1 VFRYVRGRLMS
12 RPYKLGESKGWERGS
27 IPARG
32 NQSRNRCR
40 CGHARPEGWW
50 LLQPAVAY
58 CTAVIAGVVEAF
70 MW

>member
-1 VFRYVRGRLMS
+1 MNQRGR
-12 RPYKLGESKGWERGS
+12 ERGS

-40 CGHARPEGWW
+40 CGHARPEGGW

-58 CTAVIAGVVEAF
+58 STAVIAGGVEAF
-70 MW
+70 VR